1 METPI
6 WGADAPAHGDNFDW
20 TCADAPAHGDPY
32 MGCRCTCSWRP
43 LYGVQIC
50 LLMETPIWGA
60 DAPAHGDPYMG
71 CRCTCSWRPLYGVQM
86 HLLMETPIWGADAPA
101 HGCNDPYMGAD
112 APGLACLWMHGD
124 NNGDLCIW
132 GVARGFMETPGYGV
146 KMQWMHGEPWVRG
159 EDAVNAWRP
168 LGMGCGCMDTPG
180 YRVKM
185 QWMHGDPWVWGV
197 DAWIPLGTG

>member
-6 WGADAPAHGDNFDW
+6 WGADAPAHGD
-20 TCADAPAHGDPY
+20 PY
-32 MGCRCTCSWRP
+32 M
-43 LYGVQIC
+43 
-50 LLMETPIWGA
+50 GA

-146 KMQWMHGEPWVRG
+146 KMQWMHDPWVWGKDAVDAWRPWVRG

-168 LGMGCGCMDTPG
+168 LG
-180 YRVKM
+180 
-185 QWMHGDPWVWGV
+185 
-197 DAWIPLGTG
+197 TG